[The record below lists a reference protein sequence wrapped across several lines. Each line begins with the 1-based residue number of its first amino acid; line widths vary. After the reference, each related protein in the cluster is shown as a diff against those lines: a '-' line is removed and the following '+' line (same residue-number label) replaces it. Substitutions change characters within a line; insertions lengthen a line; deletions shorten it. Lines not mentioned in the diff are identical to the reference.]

1 MTATYKHFLKRAP
14 QALVDWFAQAAR
26 DLPWRRTRDPYA
38 IWVSE
43 IMLQQTQVSTVI
55 PYWER
60 WMQRLPNVQTLAAAE
75 EQEVLK
81 LWEGL
86 GYYRRARHL
95 HLAAKKVVAE
105 NGGNLPLAH
114 ADWLEIPGIGRYT
127 AGAICSIAFQHPVP
141 ILDGNVVRILC
152 RLLLIRGDTKD
163 KAVLKQLWDAAQDL
177 VNHAPDGQHG
187 RFNESMMELGAT
199 ICTPRQPLCLLCPV
213 AGLCAAKKA
222 GVVDQVPQIAAR
234 ATITPRYF
242 AALLLRD
249 GDRTFLRQRASN
261 EVNGG
266 FWELPNV
273 EAPSPA
279 EAAQLLAETAATT
292 LPPSPLKVIQHR
304 ITRYSMTL
312 AVYQPAT
319 PTPRTIARIEK
330 TWPDGQWFT
339 SEALKSLPVVKA
351 HRRAVT

>member
-1 MTATYKHFLKRAP
+1 MN
-14 QALVDWFAQAAR
+14 WFAQAAR

-60 WMQRLPNVQTLAAAE
+60 WMKRLPDVRALAAAE

-105 NGGNLPLAH
+105 NNGRLPLAH
-114 ADWLEIPGIGRYT
+114 EQWLEIPGIGRYT

-163 KAVLKQLWDAAQDL
+163 KAVLKRLWDAAQDL
-177 VNHAPDGQHG
+177 VSHAPDGQHG

-199 ICTPRQPLCLLCPV
+199 LCIPRQPLCLLCPV
-213 AGLCAAKKA
+213 SELCAARKA
-222 GVVDQVPQIAAR
+222 GVVNQVPQIAAR

-249 GDRTFLRQRASN
+249 GDRTFLRQRAAN

-266 FWELPNV
+266 FWELPNI
-273 EAPSPA
+273 EAPSPE
-279 EAAQLLAETAATT
+279 EAAQLLAKKSATR
-292 LPPSPLKVIQHR
+292 LSEKPIKIIQHR

-312 AVYQPAT
+312 SVYQPDS
-319 PTPRTIARIEK
+319 PTRKIITRIEK
-330 TWPDGQWFT
+330 IWPDARWLST
-339 SEALKSLPVVKA
+339 EDLKHLPVAKA
-351 HRRAVT
+351 HLRAIG